1 MGCQSSSS
9 RDVGAPRN
17 TPDHQGDDKKAYA
30 MLKEEQLA
38 EFVKRGAGKHLP
50 EEVKHEKPDAQK
62 AKPEPLRSSR
72 ASKSGGMLNI
82 FRSSRT
88 TPRDSQFE
96 YASRDQTIIIFD
108 WDDTLLPSSWMRDS
122 PLVDEQG
129 HLRNMSDMSAEV
141 HETLRAFMLQVVA
154 VLSLALELGMVVIV
168 TNARRPWVDI
178 SCRTFLPDVKPLM
191 RKIPV
196 LYGLELIDSG
206 KGKMEEKGIDLTETK
221 VRAMKSAVTKFY
233 SRYEN
238 QSWKN
243 VLSIGDAFF
252 EHDAVLQVVRERPEY
267 TGAKKC
273 RVKTVKLLE
282 SPSISGL
289 QVQLK
294 ILQSWL
300 GSVVTSDK
308 DVSID
313 FGGNADIGEQLA
325 AVIDNGAP
333 QQLSRSASKDS
344 VKGPPT

>member
-1 MGCQSSSS
+1 
-9 RDVGAPRN
+9 
-17 TPDHQGDDKKAYA
+17 
-30 MLKEEQLA
+30 
-38 EFVKRGAGKHLP
+38 
-50 EEVKHEKPDAQK
+50 
-62 AKPEPLRSSR
+62 
-72 ASKSGGMLNI
+72 
-82 FRSSRT
+82 
-88 TPRDSQFE
+88 
-96 YASRDQTIIIFD
+96 
-108 WDDTLLPSSWMRDS
+108 
-122 PLVDEQG
+122 
-129 HLRNMSDMSAEV
+129 
-141 HETLRAFMLQVVA
+141 
-154 VLSLALELGMVVIV
+154 MVVIV

-325 AVIDNGAP
+325 AVIDN
-333 QQLSRSASKDS
+333 QQLSRAASKDS